1 MWLLSLVPRDQ
12 NGSKKLDRFLNILKV
27 VFTLLALHR
36 TEGGKKVDEAMT
48 LTTELRY
55 IL

>member
-1 MWLLSLVPRDQ
+1 MWLLSHVLRDK
-12 NGSKKLDRFLNILKV
+12 NGGKKLDRFLNILKV
-27 VFTLLALHR
+27 VFIMLALHR